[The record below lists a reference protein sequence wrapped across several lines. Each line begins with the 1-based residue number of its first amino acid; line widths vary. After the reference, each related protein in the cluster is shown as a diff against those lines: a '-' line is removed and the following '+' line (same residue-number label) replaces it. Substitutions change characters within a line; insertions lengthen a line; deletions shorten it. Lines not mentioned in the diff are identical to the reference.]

1 MIFLPYPQ
9 FFFQKNHFPIFNG
22 IPVINKIKKI
32 FA

>member
-1 MIFLPYPQ
+1 MIFFALSPI
-9 FFFQKNHFPIFNG
+9 FFQKNHFPIFNG